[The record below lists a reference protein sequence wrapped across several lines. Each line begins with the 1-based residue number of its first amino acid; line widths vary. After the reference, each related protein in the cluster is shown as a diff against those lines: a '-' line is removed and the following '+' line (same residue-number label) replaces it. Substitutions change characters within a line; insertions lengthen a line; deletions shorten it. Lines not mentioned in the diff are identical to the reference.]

1 MRNNPDICK
10 EVIERLLQIEIDHI
24 EMAQE
29 ETVNVDLE
37 SKSIRMDVYVKN
49 STQAFEGSMR
59 SLSTTLCFN
68 PFSSTIAADSKTFTT
83 DITYGL

>member
-1 MRNNPDICK
+1 MNDELTLAEQWERMTIANNFIFYYVMRNNPDICK

-49 STQAFEGSMR
+49 STQAFDLE
-59 SLSTTLCFN
+59 
-68 PFSSTIAADSKTFTT
+68 I
-83 DITYGL
+83 